1 MRTDESVSRDSF
13 RFSDEWKRSEG
24 GAELTPEIDSRLAG
38 GEMRNGRY
46 VAHSLSGN
54 ERNKLFMNSAGKSFS
69 DMSGIS
75 GLDNIGDGRGFALF
89 DYNRDGRQ
97 DIALVNANAPLFNLY
112 RNAMKN
118 HGNVIAVR
126 FEGSNNAA
134 SPSKAQTNRD
144 GFGATVI
151 AQVTNGPTLKREH
164 RCGEGFSAQNS
175 NTMLIG
181 IGSAESVSRL
191 TVRWPSSRQV
201 YTLQNVAA
209 GALVTVRESASK
221 PFDVSTY
228 LKSLPV
234 PDRQT
239 TERPTFAVA
248 ASDIGAKPG
257 TKLRL
262 YVTTATWC
270 EACLRHL
277 PQINAMT
284 KQLAADGIEI
294 FAIPID
300 PEDNQ
305 AKLEKYLAKWQ
316 PAYQLMNDLPV
327 TERAKVGA
335 FLAKHTGTEGPP
347 LPSSVV
353 TDAEGKA
360 LLVTAGIPTVSDLRR
375 LLDRE

>member
-38 GEMRNGRY
+38 GELRNGRY
-46 VAHSLSGN
+46 FAHSLSGN
-54 ERNKLFMNSAGKSFS
+54 ERNKLFMNNAGKSFS

-75 GLDNIGDGRGFALF
+75 GLDNISDGRGFALF

-97 DIALVNANAPLFNLY
+97 DIALVNANESLFNLY
-112 RNAMKN
+112 RNAMKD
-118 HGNVIAVR
+118 HGNVVAIR

-134 SPSKAQTNRD
+134 SPSMSQTNRD

-151 AQVTNGPTLKREH
+151 AEVTNGPTLKREH
-164 RCGEGFSAQNS
+164 RCGEGFAAQNS

-181 IGSAESVSRL
+181 IGNAKNVSRL

-221 PFDVSTY
+221 PFEVSPY
-228 LKSLPV
+228 LRSLPV

-239 TERPTFAVA
+239 IDRPRFPVA
-248 ASDIGAKPG
+248 ATDNVAKRG
-257 TKLRL
+257 SKLRL
-262 YVTTATWC
+262 YTTTATWC

-277 PQINAMT
+277 PQISAMT
-284 KQLAADGIEI
+284 KRLAADGIEVV
-294 FAIPID
+294 AIPID
-300 PEDNQ
+300 PEDNKT
-305 AKLEKYLAKWQ
+305 KLEKYREKWK
-316 PAYQLMNDLPV
+316 PAYRMLIDLPIADRATV
-327 TERAKVGA
+327 TS
-335 FLAKHTGTEGPP
+335 FLAAHTGTESPP

-353 TDAEGKA
+353 TDAAGKA
-360 LLVTAGIPTVSDLRR
+360 LLVTTGVPTVSDLRR

>member
-1 MRTDESVSRDSF
+1 VRTDESVSRDSF

-284 KQLAADGIEI
+284 KQLAADGIKI

-305 AKLEKYLAKWQ
+305 AKLEKYLAKWK
-316 PAYQLMNDLPV
+316 PAYQLMSDLPV

-335 FLAKHTGTEGPP
+335 FLVKQTGTEGPP

>member
-13 RFSDEWKRSEG
+13 RFSDEWKRSES
-24 GAELTPEIDSRLAG
+24 GAALTPDIDSRLAG

-126 FEGSNNAA
+126 FEGSHNAA
-134 SPSKAQTNRD
+134 SPSRGQTNRD
-144 GFGATVI
+144 GFGATII
-151 AQVTNGPTLKREH
+151 AEITNGPTLKREH

-175 NTMLIG
+175 KTMLIG

-201 YTLQNVAA
+201 YTLENAAA
-209 GALVTVRESASK
+209 GALITVRESSTK
-221 PFDVSTY
+221 PFETSTY

-234 PDRQT
+234 PDRQA
-239 TERPTFAVA
+239 ERPTISFA
-248 ASDIGAKPG
+248 GPAKPG
-257 TKLRL
+257 SKLRL
-262 YVTTATWC
+262 YITTATWC

-284 KQLAADGIEI
+284 KLLAADGIEVL
-294 FAIPID
+294 AIPID
-300 PEDNQ
+300 PEDNK
-305 AKLEKYLAKWQ
+305 AKLEKYMAKWN
-316 PAYQLMNDLPV
+316 PAYHLMIDLPV
-327 TERAKVGA
+327 TERAKVSA
-335 FLAKHTGTEGPP
+335 FLAKHTGAEGPP

-353 TDAEGKA
+353 TDAAGNA
-360 LLVTAGIPTVSDLRR
+360 LLVTTGIPSVSNLRR
-375 LLDRE
+375 LLDRES

>member
-1 MRTDESVSRDSF
+1 
-13 RFSDEWKRSEG
+13 
-24 GAELTPEIDSRLAG
+24 
-38 GEMRNGRY
+38 
-46 VAHSLSGN
+46 
-54 ERNKLFMNSAGKSFS
+54 MNRAGKSFS

-89 DYNRDGRQ
+89 DYNRDGQQ

-134 SPSKAQTNRD
+134 SPSTAKTNRD
-144 GFGATVI
+144 GYGALVI
-151 AQVTNGPTLKREH
+151 AEVTNGPTLKREH
-164 RCGEGFSAQNS
+164 RCGEGFAAQNS

-181 IGSAESVSRL
+181 IGSAENVSRL

-209 GALVTVRESASK
+209 GALVTVRESTTK
-221 PFDVSTY
+221 PFEMGTY

-234 PDRQT
+234 LDRQA
-239 TERPTFAVA
+239 ERPTISFA
-248 ASDIGAKPG
+248 GPAKPG
-257 TKLRL
+257 SKLRL
-262 YVTTATWC
+262 YITTATWC

-284 KQLAADGIEI
+284 KLLAADGIEI

-300 PEDNQ
+300 PEDNK
-305 AKLEKYLAKWQ
+305 AKLEKYLAKWK
-316 PAYQLMNDLPV
+316 PAYHLMIDLPV
-327 TERAKVGA
+327 TERAKVNS
-335 FLAKHTGTEGPP
+335 FLANHTGTESPP
-347 LPSSVV
+347 LPSSAV
-353 TDAEGKA
+353 TDA
-360 LLVTAGIPTVSDLRR
+360 AGHA
-375 LLDRE
+375 

>member
-1 MRTDESVSRDSF
+1 VRTDKSVSRKSF
-13 RFSDEWKRSEG
+13 RFSDEWKRSES

-54 ERNKLFMNSAGKSFS
+54 ESNKLFMNRAGKSFS

-89 DYNRDGRQ
+89 DYNRDGQQ

-134 SPSKAQTNRD
+134 SPSTAKTNRD
-144 GFGATVI
+144 GYGALVI
-151 AQVTNGPTLKREH
+151 AEVTNGPTLKREH
-164 RCGEGFSAQNS
+164 RCGEGFAAQNS

-181 IGSAESVSRL
+181 IGSAENVSRL

-201 YTLQNVAA
+201 YTLENVAA
-209 GALVTVRESASK
+209 GALVTVRESTTK
-221 PFDVSTY
+221 PFEMGTY

-234 PDRQT
+234 LDRQA
-239 TERPTFAVA
+239 ERPTISFA
-248 ASDIGAKPG
+248 GPAKPG
-257 TKLRL
+257 SKLRL

-277 PQINAMT
+277 PQVNAMT

-300 PEDNQ
+300 PEDNK
-305 AKLEKYLAKWQ
+305 AKLEKYLAKWK
-316 PAYQLMNDLPV
+316 PAYHLMIDLPV
-327 TERAKVGA
+327 TERAKVNS
-335 FLAKHTGTEGPP
+335 FLATHTGTESPP

-353 TDAEGKA
+353 TDAAGNA
-360 LLVTAGIPTVSDLRR
+360 LLVTTGIPTVSDLRR

>member
-1 MRTDESVSRDSF
+1 VRTDESVSRDSF

-284 KQLAADGIEI
+284 KQLAADGIKI

-305 AKLEKYLAKWQ
+305 AKLEKYLAKWK
-316 PAYQLMNDLPV
+316 PAYQLMSDLPV

-335 FLAKHTGTEGPP
+335 FLVKQTGTEGPP

-353 TDAEGKA
+353 TDAEDKV
-360 LLVTAGIPTVSDLRR
+360 LLVAAGIPTVSDLRR

>member
-1 MRTDESVSRDSF
+1 VRTDKSVSRKSF
-13 RFSDEWKRSEG
+13 RFSDEWKRSES

-54 ERNKLFMNSAGKSFS
+54 ERNKLFMNRAGKSFS
-69 DMSGIS
+69 DVSGIS

-118 HGNVIAVR
+118 QGNVIAVR

-134 SPSKAQTNRD
+134 SPSRAQTNRD
-144 GFGATVI
+144 GYGALVI
-151 AQVTNGPTLKREH
+151 AKVTNGPTLKREH
-164 RCGEGFSAQNS
+164 RCGEGFAAQNS

-181 IGSAESVSRL
+181 IGSAENVSRL

-209 GALVTVRESASK
+209 GALVTVRESTTK
-221 PFDVSTY
+221 PFEMGTY

-234 PDRQT
+234 ADRPL
-239 TERPTFAVA
+239 TERPTISFA
-248 ASDIGAKPG
+248 GPAKPG
-257 TKLRL
+257 SKLRL
-262 YVTTATWC
+262 YITTATWC

-284 KQLAADGIEI
+284 KLLAADGIEI

-300 PEDNQ
+300 PEDNK
-305 AKLEKYLAKWQ
+305 AKLEKYLAKWK
-316 PAYQLMNDLPV
+316 PAYHLMIDLPV
-327 TERAKVGA
+327 TERAKVNS
-335 FLAKHTGTEGPP
+335 FLANHTGTESPP

-353 TDAEGKA
+353 TDAAGHA
-360 LLVTAGIPTVSDLRR
+360 LLVTTGIPTVSDLRR

>member
-284 KQLAADGIEI
+284 KQLAADGIKI

-305 AKLEKYLAKWQ
+305 AKLEKYLAKWK
-316 PAYQLMNDLPV
+316 PAYQLMSDLPV

-335 FLAKHTGTEGPP
+335 FLVKQTGTEGPP